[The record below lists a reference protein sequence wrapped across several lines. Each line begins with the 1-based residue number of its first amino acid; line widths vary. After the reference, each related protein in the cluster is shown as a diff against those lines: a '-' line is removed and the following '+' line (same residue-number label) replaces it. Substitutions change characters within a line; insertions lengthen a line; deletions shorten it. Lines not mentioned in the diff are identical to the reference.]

1 VVNIQ
6 KTYHR
11 QKISAKSRMVFLQY
25 MWSII
30 KVDLS
35 KLLNANTKHA
45 KVAKTVSVK
54 IFSISDEM
62 RDLYLNRYLTLCK
75 ELHLVK
81 FLDWRRRNRKF
92 QVFAPQPR
100 RFLDGE
106 IPRYLV
112 GIEEAERF
120 LFKDIDPVIHD
131 CINESLDMKS
141 NRTKTSMVLKHL
153 EHIKR
158 TNTNRASFITL
169 EEEEGAQVVEITE
182 LETPPEFV
190 YMPSKMQMMTMI
202 ANAAYHNSK

>member
-1 VVNIQ
+1 
-6 KTYHR
+6 
-11 QKISAKSRMVFLQY
+11 MVFLQY

-45 KVAKTVSVK
+45 KVSKTVSVK

-62 RDLYLNRYLTLCK
+62 RDLYLNRYLSLCK
-75 ELHLVK
+75 DLHLVK

-92 QVFAPQPR
+92 QVCAPKPR
-100 RFLDGE
+100 RFLEGE

-112 GIEEAERF
+112 AIDEAERF
-120 LFKDIDPVIHD
+120 LFKDLDAVIHD

-141 NRTKTSMVLKHL
+141 HRTKTSMVLKHL

-169 EEEEGAQVVEITE
+169 EEDHKEEDQFAEILEVEI
-182 LETPPEFV
+182 PPEFV
-190 YMPSKMQMMTMI
+190 YMPTKMQMMTMI
-202 ANAAYHNSK
+202 ANAAYHNQK